1 MVGITPIYVDFG
13 DGFWHCLNHGEI
25 PGDVLMERPSINAGT
40 RVIFPNHMAKRFGNM
55 DVGGSGEGG
64 ISGWNTSWD
73 MQPTFFFVFFH
84 ELPAFLDGVVFFSLP
99 HVAERYLIYIPGSS
113 HDVLAQDCAQEFA
126 PGEPAW
132 SRAGTAS
139 TRTSDSKAQWIKWL
153 GGLSVCLDINM
164 RYSIVLVGTFFFA
177 L

>member
-1 MVGITPIYVDFG
+1 MFVDQVKGEYPVETFHGI
-13 DGFWHCLNHGEI
+13 CSQ
-25 PGDVLMERPSINAGT
+25 RS
-40 RVIFPNHMAKRFGNM
+40 
-55 DVGGSGEGG
+55 
-64 ISGWNTSWD
+64 
-73 MQPTFFFVFFH
+73 FFVFFH
-84 ELPAFLDGVVFFSLP
+84 ELPAFLDGVVIFCLP

-113 HDVLAQDCAQEFA
+113 HGVLAQDCAQEFA

-164 RYSIVLVGTFFFA
+164 RYSIVLVGTFFLLYNAILSFLA
-177 L
+177 ATTSCRGWAGGHSRLS